1 MDWDSLEEL
10 RVANH
15 ERSGLPSIASSG
27 MCQRVR
33 QGSGTC
39 AEWTGVD

>member
-1 MDWDSLEEL
+1 MDQGSLGEL
-10 RVANH
+10 GDDHKRL
-15 ERSGLPSIASSG
+15 GLPIASSG

-33 QGSGTC
+33 QGLGMC